1 MDFAIFFAAMAALI
15 YGADFI
21 IKESERIALHFNIS
35 HFVIGATLV
44 AFGTSLPEMAASMIA
59 SYNHKSDLAIANV
72 IGSVSFNIT
81 LVLGLVFLIAKR
93 INPKRDLFAKDSA
106 WILMPVVIFIIMSL
120 DGELSRIEGFLFL
133 FLMLA
138 YILFLFASSKE
149 DLENEINE
157 DLVKDKFNWFM
168 SIALLAIGFTFTIGG
183 ANFVVES
190 GSNIARM
197 FGVSEWLIGLFLI
210 SLGTSLPEF
219 ILSRNSSQLNSL
231 PELIV
236 SLVAIKKGNADM
248 SIGNIIGSNVA
259 NFSMVLGG
267 SALIAPLTISL
278 KENYFDI
285 SILIAASIALLLIL
299 ANRLYNKAGAVFLLL
314 ILALFINN
322 ALQSI

>member
-1 MDFAIFFAAMAALI
+1 MDFIIFFTAMAALI

-21 IKESERIALHFNIS
+21 IKESERIALHFDIS

-59 SYNHKSDLAIANV
+59 SYHHKSDLAIANV

-81 LVLGLVFLIAKR
+81 LVLGLVFLIAKKM
-93 INPKRDLFAKDSA
+93 NPKRDLFAKDSA
-106 WILMPVVIFIIMSL
+106 WILMPVIVYIIMSI
-120 DGELSRIEGFLFL
+120 DGKITRIEGFLFL

-138 YILFLFASSKE
+138 YILFLFASAKE
-149 DLENEINE
+149 DLEGEIDE
-157 DLVKDKFNWFM
+157 DLVKEKFNWFL
-168 SIALLAIGFTFTIGG
+168 SIALLLVGFVFTIGG
-183 ANFVVES
+183 ANFVIES

-197 FGVSEWLIGLFLI
+197 FGVSEWIIGLFLI
-210 SLGTSLPEF
+210 SLGTSLPE
-219 ILSRNSSQLNSL
+219 LV
-231 PELIV
+231 V
-236 SLVAIKKGNADM
+236 SLVAIKKGNADL

-267 SALIAPLTISL
+267 ASLISPLIINL

-285 SILIAASIALLLIL
+285 AIMISASIALLLIL
-299 ANRLYNKAGAVFLLL
+299 ANKLYNKAGAVFLLL

-322 ALQSI
+322 TLQSL